1 MQPEIAKLMR
11 RYQGDAAVWSWDLD
25 DDPDGKI
32 ADWDVDTLFG
42 QVRAGTGTAA
52 RLIATSNASDITDD
66 AGGMHFTGTDLEA
79 DPAVLQW
86 TVDLDGVT
94 IGTYQLEVQVEV
106 AGQVETV
113 FSEQL
118 TVLAQTAVLP

>member
-25 DDPDGKI
+25 DDPDGRL

-42 QVRAGTGTAA
+42 QVRAGVGPNARMVATSTAA
-52 RLIATSNASDITDD
+52 DITDD
-66 AGGMHFTGTDLEA
+66 AGGMHFTGTDLAA
-79 DPAVLQW
+79 DPAVLTW
-86 TVDLDGVT
+86 TVDLDGVAP
-94 IGTYQLEVQVEV
+94 GVYQLEVQVEV